1 MSSQVVQE
9 DIRQL
14 LHLLS
19 ICELVENG
27 CLRLLVL
34 LAGLHNVQQ
43 SVGNRVHPRQ
53 VVTVLLRQEGGK
65 QLDYHHGVF
74 AATSRLNALVEFGV
88 ECFLEDRL
96 HFEELFGEEICE
108 TLRGEVALEQ
118 VGQGREDLQPNLKE
132 VGLIVLGMLLIH
144 EDLQDI
150 TS

>member
-1 MSSQVVQE
+1 M
-9 DIRQL
+9 
-14 LHLLS
+14 
-19 ICELVENG
+19 
-27 CLRLLVL
+27 
-34 LAGLHNVQQ
+34 
-43 SVGNRVHPRQ
+43 
-53 VVTVLLRQEGGK
+53 
-65 QLDYHHGVF
+65 DYHHGVF

-96 HFEELFGEEICE
+96 QFEELFGEEICE